1 MYVRF
6 LRPVALVCTVFVMA
20 TAGESLM
27 AQQGRPIPAPAPI
40 GNQPRL
46 GITASPYRQNTP
58 NGQIVGVR
66 VNSDSAR
73 RVLHY
78 TDSNGNRRTAR
89 FRTGYDI
96 ILTVNGSSVTDSQ
109 DVLNSLQFGWN
120 TLRIWDRHTGITDD
134 YEVEIR

>member
-1 MYVRF
+1 MNVRF
-6 LRPVALVCTVFVMA
+6 LRLVAVFCTLFVFA
-20 TAGESLM
+20 AAGESLW
-27 AQQGRPIPAPAPI
+27 AQQGRPIPSPAPI
-40 GNQPRL
+40 GGQPRL
-46 GITASPYRQNTP
+46 GISASPFRQNTP

-66 VNSDSAR
+66 VDSDSAR

-96 ILTVNGSSVTDSQ
+96 ILEINGSTVTNSQ

-120 TLRIWDRHTGITDD
+120 SLRIWDRHTGITDT
-134 YEVEIR
+134 YEVQIR

>member
-1 MYVRF
+1 MNPRF
-6 LRPVALVCTVFVMA
+6 LRLVSLVCTVFVFA
-20 TAGESLM
+20 AAGESLW
-27 AQQGRPIPAPAPI
+27 AQQGRPVPSPVPN
-40 GNQPRL
+40 GGQPRL
-46 GITASPYRQNTP
+46 GISASPFRQNTP
-58 NGQIVGVR
+58 NGRIVGAR
-66 VNSDSAR
+66 VDSDSAR

-96 ILTVNGSSVTDSQ
+96 ILEVNGHSVTDSQ

-134 YEVEIR
+134 YEVQIP